1 MCQSAP
7 TLARVSS
14 LGMGLPF
21 GCPHL
26 ARTSLL
32 GHLTTLACLGHK
44 AVDFAEAGLWTLRA
58 TACLVG
64 SPSCSLLCGSTRLL
78 SWEGLLPSTDDPRP
92 QQPPPPLRGRVEEAL
107 LGQGGTSL
115 SGTLRTGEV
124 GESTSVSAHLHG
136 GVASPDEQPGT
147 QAGASVH
154 QGLFSSA
161 TNRRENTSNPS
172 SPSGLSFLFWRMGS
186 VAPVWHRIPRHTGS
200 FQREK

>member
-107 LGQGGTSL
+107 LGQGGTVSL
-115 SGTLRTGEV
+115 WDPEDRRGGRKHLRLCP
-124 GESTSVSAHLHG
+124 SAWW
-136 GVASPDEQPGT
+136 S
-147 QAGASVH
+147 S
-154 QGLFSSA
+154 FS
-161 TNRRENTSNPS
+161 R
-172 SPSGLSFLFWRMGS
+172 
-186 VAPVWHRIPRHTGS
+186 
-200 FQREK
+200 